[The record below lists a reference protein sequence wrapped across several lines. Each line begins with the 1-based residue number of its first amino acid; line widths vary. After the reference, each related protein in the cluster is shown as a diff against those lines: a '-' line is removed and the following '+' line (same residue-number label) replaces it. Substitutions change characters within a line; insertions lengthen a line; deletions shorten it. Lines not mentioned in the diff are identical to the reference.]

1 MTAKRLQENYHFCV
15 QAYLQEKGIRYF
27 NKYVLQHKND
37 VFSIKDWLYADVDKP
52 TTLELIKML
61 DNEKIIK
68 LRKSKALLEIQKKFY
83 WFPVVKKIILD
94 TGITRDPDEYMY
106 DILWGVSDSR
116 IVRDEE
122 GVEEREEEEKEREKR
137 EREEREK
144 KEKEEREKKE
154 KKEREEREKKEKE
167 EREKREKEER
177 EEREERARIN
187 KYKNMETSEM
197 MKRLQ
202 ALQKITQPTE
212 EEKKELARL
221 ITAISIRSFSGRGY

>member
-37 VFSIKDWLYADVDKP
+37 VFSIKDWLYDDVDKP

-61 DNEKIIK
+61 NNEKIIK

-94 TGITRDPDEYMY
+94 TGITRNPDEYMY

-122 GVEEREEEEKEREKR
+122 GVEEREEEEKEKR
-137 EREEREK
+137 
-144 KEKEEREKKE
+144 EKEEREK
-154 KKEREEREKKEKE
+154 REKE
-167 EREKREKEER
+167 EREKEER

-187 KYKNMETSEM
+187 KYQNMETSEIQ
-197 MKRLQ
+197 KRLLV
-202 ALQKITQPTE
+202 LQKITQPTE
-212 EEKKELARL
+212 EENKELTSLLAVFS
-221 ITAISIRSFSGRGY
+221 TRSLSLLSWRGY

>member
-1 MTAKRLQENYHFCV
+1 MTARRLQENYNFCV

-61 DNEKIIK
+61 NNEKIIK
-68 LRKSKALLEIQKKFY
+68 LRKSKALLEIQKIFY

-94 TGITRDPDEYMY
+94 TGITRNPDEYMY

-122 GVEEREEEEKEREKR
+122 GVEEREEEREEEEKEKREKE

-144 KEKEEREKKE
+144 KEKEERDK
-154 KKEREEREKKEKE
+154 
-167 EREKREKEER
+167 REKREKEER

-187 KYKNMETSEM
+187 KYENMETSEIK
-197 MKRLQ
+197 KRL
-202 ALQKITQPTE
+202 
-212 EEKKELARL
+212 
-221 ITAISIRSFSGRGY
+221 GYYRK